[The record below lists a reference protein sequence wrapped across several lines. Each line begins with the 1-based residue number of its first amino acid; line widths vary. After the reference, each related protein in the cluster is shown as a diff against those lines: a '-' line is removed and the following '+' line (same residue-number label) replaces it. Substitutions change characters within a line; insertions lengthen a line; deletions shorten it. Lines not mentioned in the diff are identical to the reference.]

1 MKMGLEENNILFTLH
16 YREESHRIQTCRG
29 QYHSLLA
36 LISENLA
43 IPGFGICGGMGSCGT
58 CMVHISGQHSAIKT
72 NVLACYTQINDD
84 LSNTDIT
91 VPAKIY

>member
-1 MKMGLEENNILFTLH
+1 MNPEANNISLTLH
-16 YREESHRIQTCRG
+16 HLGESHRIQTCHG

-58 CMVHISGQHSAIKT
+58 CLVKIGDQHSAIKR
-72 NVLACYTQINDD
+72 NVLACCIQVNDD
-84 LSNTDIT
+84 LSNKDVII
-91 VPAKIY
+91 PDKIY